1 MYVIHCGSG
10 QQKIDWLGDTVCHRH
25 DPHNLWDVGTL
36 QDIRLQNGVMV
47 NLKGIICEELQDD
60 VHVYVQLLGKSSQVT
75 RVYSLTLLSAS
86 IEDTLAQEIA
96 DPNAGKRNR
105 RR

>member
-1 MYVIHCGSG
+1 MFMFMFNSLVS
-10 QQKIDWLGDTVCHRH
+10 QV
-25 DPHNLWDVGTL
+25 
-36 QDIRLQNGVMV
+36 
-47 NLKGIICEELQDD
+47 
-60 VHVYVQLLGKSSQVT
+60 KSSQVT